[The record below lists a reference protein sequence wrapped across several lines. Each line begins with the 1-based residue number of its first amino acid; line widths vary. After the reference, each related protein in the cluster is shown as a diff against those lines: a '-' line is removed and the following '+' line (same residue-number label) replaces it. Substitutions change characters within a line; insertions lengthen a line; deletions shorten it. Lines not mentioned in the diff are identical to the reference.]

1 MVAPASSCP
10 VRAGGG
16 DAWRESGWPDT
27 SDGDTARVPLTAKT
41 DRIVAEFSALP
52 GWEDRYKRIIALAKD
67 LPAMPD
73 ALKTDERKVRGC
85 SSTVWLYAERDGDRV
100 VFLADSDAVLV
111 RGLVALLVQ
120 VYSGER
126 AEDIL
131 ATQPTFIERI
141 GLNANLSPNR
151 ASGLSAMVT
160 QIRKQALDALM
171 EWKRS
176 RPTEATP
183 RSSRVIHPHGPL
195 QPRPPRADDGD
206 DRALTK
212 T

>member
-1 MVAPASSCP
+1 MLAAKAVGRTDPGGTLHDVSLPAKI
-10 VRAGGG
+10 
-16 DAWRESGWPDT
+16 ET
-27 SDGDTARVPLTAKT
+27 
-41 DRIVAEFSALP
+41 IVAEFAALP

-85 SSTVWLYAERDGDRV
+85 SSTVWLHAERHGDRV
-100 VFLADSDAVLV
+100 VYLADSDAVLV
-111 RGLVALLVQ
+111 RGLVALLVK

-151 ASGLSAMVT
+151 ASGLSSMVT

-171 EWKRS
+171 AWKRN
-176 RPTEATP
+176 RPTEVTP
-183 RSSRVIHPHGPL
+183 ISSRAIDPDHPL
-195 QPRPPRADDGD
+195 LKRPPTVDDGD
-206 DRALTK
+206 DNGALSK
-212 T
+212 N

>member
-1 MVAPASSCP
+1 MTLPAKI
-10 VRAGGG
+10 
-16 DAWRESGWPDT
+16 ES
-27 SDGDTARVPLTAKT
+27 
-41 DRIVAEFSALP
+41 IVAEFAALP

-85 SSTVWLYAERDGDRV
+85 SSTVWLHAERHGDRV
-100 VFLADSDAVLV
+100 VYLADSDAVLV
-111 RGLVALLVQ
+111 RGLVALLVK

-171 EWKRS
+171 AWKRN
-176 RPTEATP
+176 RPTEVTP
-183 RSSRVIHPHGPL
+183 ISSRVIDPDRPL
-195 QPRPPRADDGD
+195 QSRPPTAGDVDDNG
-206 DRALTK
+206 ALSK
-212 T
+212 R

>member
-1 MVAPASSCP
+1 MKAVGPATTAVTLGSVSL
-10 VRAGGG
+10 
-16 DAWRESGWPDT
+16 PDKID
-27 SDGDTARVPLTAKT
+27 S
-41 DRIVAEFSALP
+41 IVAEFAALP

-85 SSTVWLYAERDGDRV
+85 SSTVWLHAERDGGRLIY
-100 VFLADSDAVLV
+100 LADSDAVLV
-111 RGLVALLVQ
+111 RGLVALLLR

-126 AEDIL
+126 AEEIL
-131 ATQPTFIERI
+131 AVAPTFIERI

-151 ASGLSAMVT
+151 ANGLASMVT

-171 EWKRS
+171 AWKRE

-183 RSSRVIHPHGPL
+183 KSSRVIHPNSPL
-195 QPRPPRADDGD
+195 QPRPAQADDD
-206 DRALTK
+206 DGASALSK
-212 T
+212 H